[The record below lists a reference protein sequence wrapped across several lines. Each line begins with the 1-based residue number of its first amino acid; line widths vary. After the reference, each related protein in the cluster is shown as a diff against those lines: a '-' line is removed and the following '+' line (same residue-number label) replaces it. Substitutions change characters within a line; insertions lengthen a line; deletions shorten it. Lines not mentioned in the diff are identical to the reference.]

1 MNLASLI
8 DHSVLKPT
16 STVED
21 VKAGAAIAL
30 KYQTAAYCIRPSDV
44 PLASK
49 LLAGSD
55 VKVCTVIGF
64 PHGTTDTTSKAFEA
78 AAEAVRSG
86 AAEVDTVINIGWM
99 LSGDLVAVED
109 DIRQVVLAA
118 RAVNDTTCVKVILET
133 AFLSREQ
140 IIKACELSESAGAD
154 FVKTSTGFAPAGATV
169 ENIALMRATVGDRL
183 GVKASGGIR
192 TLEQVE
198 ALVAAGASRVGL
210 SGTAEILG

>member
-1 MNLASLI
+1 MNLISLI

-16 STVED
+16 STVQD
-21 VKAGAAIAL
+21 VKDGAAIAL

-44 PLASK
+44 PLAST

-78 AAEAVRSG
+78 AEAVRNG
-86 AAEVDTVINIGWM
+86 AHEVDMVINIGWM

-109 DIRQVVLAA
+109 DIRQVVNAA
-118 RAVNDTTCVKVILET
+118 RAVNDTACIKVILET
-133 AFLSREQ
+133 AYLSPEQ
-140 IIKACELSESAGAD
+140 IVKACEMSESAGAD
-154 FVKTSTGFAPAGATV
+154 FVKTSTGFAPEGANV

-192 TLEQVE
+192 TMEQVE

-210 SGTAEILG
+210 SGTAEIFG

>member
-1 MNLASLI
+1 MNLISLI

-16 STVED
+16 STVQD
-21 VKAGAAIAL
+21 VKDGAAIAL
-30 KYQTAAYCIRPSDV
+30 KYQTAGYCIRPSDV

-78 AAEAVRSG
+78 AEAVRNG
-86 AAEVDTVINIGWM
+86 AHEVDMVINIGWM

-109 DIRQVVLAA
+109 DIRQVVNAA
-118 RAVNDTTCVKVILET
+118 RAVNDTACIKVILET
-133 AFLSREQ
+133 AYLSKEQ
-140 IIKACELSESAGAD
+140 IVKACEMSESAGAD
-154 FVKTSTGFAPAGATV
+154 FVKTSTGFAPEGANV

-192 TLEQVE
+192 TMEQVE

-210 SGTAEILG
+210 SGTAEIFG

>member
-1 MNLASLI
+1 MNIASLI

-16 STVED
+16 STVQD
-21 VKAGAAIAL
+21 VKDGAAIAL

-44 PLASK
+44 PLAAK
-49 LLAGSD
+49 LLAASE

-78 AAEAVRSG
+78 AEAVRNG
-86 AAEVDTVINIGWM
+86 AHEVDMVINIGWM
-99 LSGDLVAVED
+99 LSGDTVAVED
-109 DIRQVVLAA
+109 DIRMVVDAA

-133 AFLSREQ
+133 AFLSKDQ
-140 IIKACELSESAGAD
+140 IVKACELSEAAGAD
-154 FVKTSTGFAPAGATV
+154 FVKTSTGFAPEGATV

>member
-16 STVED
+16 STVQD
-21 VKAGAAIAL
+21 VKDGAVIAL

-44 PLASK
+44 PLAAK
-49 LLAGSD
+49 LLAGSE

-78 AAEAVRSG
+78 AEAVRNG
-86 AAEVDTVINIGWM
+86 AHEVDMVINIGWM

-109 DIRQVVLAA
+109 DIRQVVNAA
-118 RAVNDTTCVKVILET
+118 RAVNDTTCIKVILET
-133 AFLSREQ
+133 AFLSKEQ
-140 IIKACELSESAGAD
+140 IVKACELSESAGAD
-154 FVKTSTGFAPAGATV
+154 FVKTSTGFAPEGATV
-169 ENIALMRATVGDRL
+169 ENITLMRATVGERL

-210 SGTAEILG
+210 SGTSEILS

>member
-1 MNLASLI
+1 MNRAQLI

-16 STVED
+16 STVQD
-21 VKAGAAIAL
+21 VKDGAAIAL
-30 KYQTAAYCIRPSDV
+30 KYKTAAYCIRPSDV
-44 PLASK
+44 PLAAK

-64 PHGTTDTTSKAFEA
+64 PHGTTDSTSKAFEA
-78 AAEAVRSG
+78 AEAVRNG
-86 AAEVDTVINIGWM
+86 AHEVDMVINIGWM
-99 LSGDLVAVED
+99 LSGDTVAVED
-109 DIRQVVLAA
+109 DIRMVVDAA

-133 AFLSREQ
+133 VFLSKEQ
-140 IIKACELSESAGAD
+140 IVKACELSESAGAD
-154 FVKTSTGFAPAGATV
+154 FVKTSTGFAPEGATV
-169 ENIALMRATVGDRL
+169 ENIALMRATVGNRL

>member
-1 MNLASLI
+1 MNIASLI

-16 STVED
+16 STVQD
-21 VKAGAAIAL
+21 VKDGAAIAL

-78 AAEAVRSG
+78 AEAVRNG
-86 AAEVDTVINIGWM
+86 AHEVDMVINIGWM

-109 DIRQVVLAA
+109 DIRQVVNAA
-118 RAVNDTTCVKVILET
+118 RSVNDATCVKVILET

-140 IIKACELSESAGAD
+140 IVKGCQLSESAGAD
-154 FVKTSTGFAPAGATV
+154 FVKTSTGFAPEGATV

-198 ALVAAGASRVGL
+198 ALIAAGASRVGL
-210 SGTAEILG
+210 SGTAEILN

>member
-1 MNLASLI
+1 MNLASII

-16 STVED
+16 STVQD
-21 VKAGAAIAL
+21 VKDGAAITL
-30 KYQTAAYCIRPSDV
+30 QYQTAAYCIRPSDV

-78 AAEAVRSG
+78 SEAVRNG
-86 AAEVDTVINIGWM
+86 AHEVDMVINIGWM

-109 DIRQVVLAA
+109 DIRQVVNAA
-118 RAVNDTTCVKVILET
+118 RAVNDTTCIKVILET
-133 AFLSREQ
+133 AFLSKDQ
-140 IIKACELSESAGAD
+140 IVKACQMSESAGAD
-154 FVKTSTGFAPAGATV
+154 FVKTSTGFAPEGATV

-210 SGTAEILG
+210 SGTAEILN

>member
-16 STVED
+16 STVQD
-21 VKAGAAIAL
+21 VKDGAAIAL

-44 PLASK
+44 SLAAK

-78 AAEAVRSG
+78 AEAVRNG
-86 AAEVDTVINIGWM
+86 AHEVDMVINIGWM

-109 DIRQVVLAA
+109 DIRQVVNAA

-133 AFLSREQ
+133 AYLSKEQ
-140 IIKACELSESAGAD
+140 IVKGCELSESAGAD
-154 FVKTSTGFAPAGATV
+154 FVKTSTGFAPEGATV

>member
-16 STVED
+16 STVQD
-21 VKAGAAIAL
+21 VRDGAAIAL

-44 PLASK
+44 PLAAK
-49 LLAGSD
+49 LLAGSE

-78 AAEAVRSG
+78 AEAVRNG
-86 AAEVDTVINIGWM
+86 AHEVDMVINIGWM

-109 DIRQVVLAA
+109 DIRQVVRAA
-118 RAVNDTTCVKVILET
+118 QGVNDTTCVKVILET
-133 AFLSREQ
+133 AFLSKEQ
-140 IIKACELSESAGAD
+140 IVKACELSESAGAD
-154 FVKTSTGFAPAGATV
+154 FVKTSTGFAPEGATV
-169 ENIALMRATVGDRL
+169 ENIALMHATVGDRL

-192 TLEQVE
+192 ALEQVE

-210 SGTAEILG
+210 SGTADILK

>member
-1 MNLASLI
+1 MNIASLI

-16 STVED
+16 STVQD
-21 VKAGAAIAL
+21 VKDGAAIAL

-44 PLASK
+44 PLAAK
-49 LLAGSD
+49 LLAASE

-78 AAEAVRSG
+78 AEAVRNG
-86 AAEVDTVINIGWM
+86 AHEVDMVINIGWM

-109 DIRQVVLAA
+109 DIRQVVNAA
-118 RAVNDTTCVKVILET
+118 RSVNDTTCVKVILET
-133 AFLSREQ
+133 AFLSKEQ
-140 IIKACELSESAGAD
+140 IVKGCELSEAAGAD
-154 FVKTSTGFAPAGATV
+154 FVKTSTGFAPEGATV

-198 ALVAAGASRVGL
+198 ALIAAGASRVGL
-210 SGTAEILG
+210 SGTAEILN

>member
-1 MNLASLI
+1 MNLISLI

-16 STVED
+16 STVQE
-21 VKAGAAIAL
+21 VKDGAAIAL

-78 AAEAVRSG
+78 AEAVRNG
-86 AAEVDTVINIGWM
+86 AHEVDMVINIGWM

-109 DIRQVVLAA
+109 DIRQVVNAA

-133 AFLSREQ
+133 AYLSKEQ
-140 IIKACELSESAGAD
+140 IVKGCELSESAGAD
-154 FVKTSTGFAPAGATV
+154 FVKTSTGFAPEGATV

>member
-16 STVED
+16 STVQD
-21 VKAGAAIAL
+21 VKDGAAIAL

-44 PLASK
+44 PLAAK

-78 AAEAVRSG
+78 AEAVRNG
-86 AAEVDTVINIGWM
+86 AHEVDMVINIGWM

-109 DIRQVVLAA
+109 DIRQVVSAA

-133 AFLSREQ
+133 AYLSKEQ
-140 IIKACELSESAGAD
+140 IVKGCELSESAGAD
-154 FVKTSTGFAPAGATV
+154 FVKTSTGFAPEGATV

>member
-16 STVED
+16 STVND
-21 VKAGAAIAL
+21 VREGAAIAL

-44 PLASK
+44 PLAAK

-78 AAEAVRSG
+78 AEAVRNG
-86 AAEVDTVINIGWM
+86 AAEVDMVINIGWM

-109 DIRQVVLAA
+109 DIRQVVNAA
-118 RAVNDTTCVKVILET
+118 RSVNDTTCVKVILET

-140 IIKACELSESAGAD
+140 IVKACELSEAAGAD
-154 FVKTSTGFAPAGATV
+154 FVKTSTGFAPEGATV

>member
-1 MNLASLI
+1 MNLISLI

-16 STVED
+16 STVQE
-21 VKAGAAIAL
+21 VKDGAAIAL

-78 AAEAVRSG
+78 AEAVRNG
-86 AAEVDTVINIGWM
+86 AHEVDMVINIGWM

-109 DIRQVVLAA
+109 DIRQVVNAA
-118 RAVNDTTCVKVILET
+118 RAVNDTACIKVILET
-133 AFLSREQ
+133 AYLSKEQ
-140 IIKACELSESAGAD
+140 IVKACEMSESAGAD
-154 FVKTSTGFAPAGATV
+154 FVKTSTGFAPEGANV

-192 TLEQVE
+192 TMEQVE

-210 SGTAEILG
+210 SGTAEIFG

>member
-1 MNLASLI
+1 MNIASLI

-16 STVED
+16 STVQD
-21 VKAGAAIAL
+21 VKDGAAIAL

-78 AAEAVRSG
+78 AEAVRNG
-86 AAEVDTVINIGWM
+86 AHEVDMVINIGWM

-109 DIRQVVLAA
+109 DIRQVVTAA
-118 RAVNDTTCVKVILET
+118 RSVNDATCVKVILET

-140 IIKACELSESAGAD
+140 IVKGCQLSESAGAD
-154 FVKTSTGFAPAGATV
+154 FVKTSTGFAPEGATV

-198 ALVAAGASRVGL
+198 ALIAAGASRVGL
-210 SGTAEILG
+210 SGTAEILN

>member
-1 MNLASLI
+1 MNIASLI

-16 STVED
+16 STVQD
-21 VKAGAAIAL
+21 VRDGAAIAL

-44 PLASK
+44 PLAAK

-64 PHGTTDTTSKAFEA
+64 PHGTTDTNSKAFEA
-78 AAEAVRSG
+78 AEAVRNG
-86 AAEVDTVINIGWM
+86 AHEVDMVINIGWM

-109 DIRQVVLAA
+109 DIRQVVNAA
-118 RAVNDTTCVKVILET
+118 RSVNDTTCIKVILET
-133 AFLSREQ
+133 AFLSKEQ
-140 IIKACELSESAGAD
+140 IVKACELSESSGAD
-154 FVKTSTGFAPAGATV
+154 FVKTSTGFATEGATV
-169 ENIALMRATVGDRL
+169 ENIALMRATVGERL

-198 ALVAAGASRVGL
+198 ALIAAGASRVGL
-210 SGTAEILG
+210 SGTAEILN

>member
-16 STVED
+16 STVQD
-21 VKAGAAIAL
+21 VKDGAAIAL

-78 AAEAVRSG
+78 AEAARNG
-86 AAEVDTVINIGWM
+86 AHEVDMVINIGWM

-109 DIRQVVLAA
+109 DIRQVVNAA

-133 AFLSREQ
+133 AFLTKEQ
-140 IIKACELSESAGAD
+140 IVKGCEMSESAGAD
-154 FVKTSTGFAPAGATV
+154 FVKTSTGFAPEGATV

>member
-1 MNLASLI
+1 MNLISLI

-16 STVED
+16 STVQD
-21 VKAGAAIAL
+21 VKDGAAIAL

-44 PLASK
+44 PLAAK
-49 LLAGSD
+49 LLAGSE

-64 PHGTTDTTSKAFEA
+64 PHGTTDTNSKAFEA
-78 AAEAVRSG
+78 AEAVRNG
-86 AAEVDTVINIGWM
+86 AHEVDMVINIGWM

-109 DIRQVVLAA
+109 DIRQVVNAA
-118 RAVNDTTCVKVILET
+118 RGVNDTACIKVILET
-133 AFLSREQ
+133 AYLSKEQ
-140 IIKACELSESAGAD
+140 IVKACELSESAGAD
-154 FVKTSTGFAPAGATV
+154 FVKTSTGFAPEGATV

-210 SGTAEILG
+210 SGTAEIFN

>member
-16 STVED
+16 STVQD
-21 VKAGAAIAL
+21 VKDGAAIAL

-44 PLASK
+44 PLAAK

-78 AAEAVRSG
+78 AEAVRNG
-86 AAEVDTVINIGWM
+86 AHEVDMVINIGWM
-99 LSGDLVAVED
+99 LSGDLVAVEY
-109 DIRQVVLAA
+109 DIRQVVSAA

-133 AFLSREQ
+133 AYLSKEQ
-140 IIKACELSESAGAD
+140 IVKGCELSESAGAD
-154 FVKTSTGFAPAGATV
+154 FVKTSTGFAPEGATV

-198 ALVAAGASRVGL
+198 ALVTAGASRVGL

>member
-16 STVED
+16 STVQD
-21 VKAGAAIAL
+21 VKDGAAIAL

-44 PLASK
+44 PLAAK

-78 AAEAVRSG
+78 AEAVRNG
-86 AAEVDTVINIGWM
+86 AHEVDMVINIGWM
-99 LSGDLVAVED
+99 LSGDLVAVEY
-109 DIRQVVLAA
+109 DIRQVVSAA

-133 AFLSREQ
+133 AYLSKEQ
-140 IIKACELSESAGAD
+140 IVKGCELSESAGAD
-154 FVKTSTGFAPAGATV
+154 FVKTSTGFAPEGATV

>member
-16 STVED
+16 STVQD
-21 VKAGAAIAL
+21 VKDGAAIAL

-78 AAEAVRSG
+78 AEAVRNG
-86 AAEVDTVINIGWM
+86 AHEVDMVINIGWM

-109 DIRQVVLAA
+109 DIRQVVSAA

-133 AFLSREQ
+133 AFLTKEQ
-140 IIKACELSESAGAD
+140 IVKGCEMSESAGAD
-154 FVKTSTGFAPAGATV
+154 FVKTSTGFAPEGATI

-210 SGTAEILG
+210 SGTAEIFN

>member
-1 MNLASLI
+1 MNIASLI

-16 STVED
+16 STVQD
-21 VKAGAAIAL
+21 VKDGAAIAL

-78 AAEAVRSG
+78 AEAVRNG
-86 AAEVDTVINIGWM
+86 AHEVDMVINIGWM

-109 DIRQVVLAA
+109 DIRQVVNAA
-118 RAVNDTTCVKVILET
+118 RSVNDTTCVKVILET

-140 IIKACELSESAGAD
+140 IVKGCHLSESAGAD
-154 FVKTSTGFAPAGATV
+154 FVKTSTGFAPEGATV

-198 ALVAAGASRVGL
+198 ALIAAGASRVGL
-210 SGTAEILG
+210 SGTAEILN

>member
-1 MNLASLI
+1 MNLISLI

-16 STVED
+16 STVQD
-21 VKAGAAIAL
+21 VKDGAAIAL

-78 AAEAVRSG
+78 AEAVRNG
-86 AAEVDTVINIGWM
+86 AHEVDMVINIGWM

-109 DIRQVVLAA
+109 DIRQVVNAA
-118 RAVNDTTCVKVILET
+118 RGVNDTACIKVILET
-133 AFLSREQ
+133 AYLSREQ
-140 IIKACELSESAGAD
+140 VVKACEMSESAGAD
-154 FVKTSTGFAPAGATV
+154 FVKTSTGFAPEGATV

-198 ALVAAGASRVGL
+198 ALVAAGARRVGL
-210 SGTAEILG
+210 SGTAEIFN

>member
-1 MNLASLI
+1 MNLISLI

-16 STVED
+16 STVQD
-21 VKAGAAIAL
+21 VKEGAAIAL

-78 AAEAVRSG
+78 AEAVRNG
-86 AAEVDTVINIGWM
+86 AHEVDMVINIGWM

-109 DIRQVVLAA
+109 DIRQVVNAA
-118 RAVNDTTCVKVILET
+118 RAVNDTACIKVILET
-133 AFLSREQ
+133 AYLSKEQ
-140 IIKACELSESAGAD
+140 IVKACEMSESAGAD
-154 FVKTSTGFAPAGATV
+154 FVKTSTGFAPEGANV

-192 TLEQVE
+192 TMEQVE

-210 SGTAEILG
+210 SGTAEIFG

>member
-16 STVED
+16 STVQD
-21 VKAGAAIAL
+21 VKDGAAIAL

-44 PLASK
+44 PLAAK

-78 AAEAVRSG
+78 AEAVRNG
-86 AAEVDTVINIGWM
+86 AHEVDMVINIGWM

-109 DIRQVVLAA
+109 DIRQVVNAA

-133 AFLSREQ
+133 AYLSKEQ
-140 IIKACELSESAGAD
+140 IVKGCELSESAGVD
-154 FVKTSTGFAPAGATV
+154 FVKTSTGFAPEGATV

>member
-1 MNLASLI
+1 MNIASLI

-16 STVED
+16 STVQD
-21 VKAGAAIAL
+21 VRDGAAIAL

-44 PLASK
+44 PLAAK

-78 AAEAVRSG
+78 AEAVRNG
-86 AAEVDTVINIGWM
+86 AHEVDMVINVGWM

-109 DIRQVVLAA
+109 DIRQVVNAS
-118 RAVNDTTCVKVILET
+118 RSVNDTTCVKVILET
-133 AFLSREQ
+133 AFLSKEQ
-140 IIKACELSESAGAD
+140 IVKGCELSESAGAD
-154 FVKTSTGFAPAGATV
+154 FVKTSTGFAPEGATV

-210 SGTAEILG
+210 SGTAEILN

>member
-16 STVED
+16 STVQD
-21 VKAGAAIAL
+21 VKDGAAIAL

-49 LLAGSD
+49 LLAGSE

-78 AAEAVRSG
+78 AEAVRNG
-86 AAEVDTVINIGWM
+86 ANEVDMVINIGWM

-109 DIRQVVLAA
+109 DIRQVVNAA
-118 RAVNDTTCVKVILET
+118 RAVNDTTCIKVILET
-133 AFLSREQ
+133 TFLSKEQ
-140 IIKACELSESAGAD
+140 IVKACELSEAAGAD
-154 FVKTSTGFAPAGATV
+154 FVKTSTGFAPEGATV
-169 ENIALMRATVGDRL
+169 ENIALMRQTVGDRL

>member
-1 MNLASLI
+1 MNLASII

-16 STVED
+16 STVQD
-21 VKAGAAIAL
+21 VKDGAAIAL
-30 KYQTAAYCIRPSDV
+30 QYQTAAYCIRPSDV

-64 PHGTTDTTSKAFEA
+64 PHGTTDTNSKAFEA
-78 AAEAVRSG
+78 AEAVRNG
-86 AAEVDTVINIGWM
+86 AHEVDMVINIGWM

-109 DIRQVVLAA
+109 DIRQVVNAA
-118 RAVNDTTCVKVILET
+118 RAVNDTTCIKVILET
-133 AFLSREQ
+133 AFLSKDQ
-140 IIKACELSESAGAD
+140 IVKACEMSESAGAD
-154 FVKTSTGFAPAGATV
+154 FVKTSTGFAPEGATV

-198 ALVAAGASRVGL
+198 ALVVAGASRVGL
-210 SGTAEILG
+210 SGTAEILN

>member
-1 MNLASLI
+1 MNLISLI
-8 DHSVLKPT
+8 DHSVLKAT
-16 STVED
+16 STVQE
-21 VKAGAAIAL
+21 VKDGAAIAL

-78 AAEAVRSG
+78 AEAVRNG
-86 AAEVDTVINIGWM
+86 AHEVDMVINIGWM

-109 DIRQVVLAA
+109 DIRQVVNAA
-118 RAVNDTTCVKVILET
+118 RAVNDTACIKVILET
-133 AFLSREQ
+133 AYLSKEQ
-140 IIKACELSESAGAD
+140 IVKACEMSESAGAD
-154 FVKTSTGFAPAGATV
+154 FVKTLTGFAPEGANV

-192 TLEQVE
+192 TMEQVE

-210 SGTAEILG
+210 SGTAEIFG

>member
-16 STVED
+16 ATVQD
-21 VKAGAAIAL
+21 VRDGVAIAL
-30 KYQTAAYCIRPSDV
+30 KYQTAAYCVRPSDV
-44 PLASK
+44 PLVSK

-64 PHGTTDTTSKAFEA
+64 PHGTTDTVSKAFEA
-78 AAEAVRSG
+78 AEAVRNG
-86 AAEVDTVINIGWM
+86 AHEVDMVINIGWM
-99 LSGDLVAVED
+99 LSGDVEAVED
-109 DIRQVVLAA
+109 DIRQVVRAA
-118 RAVNDTTCVKVILET
+118 REVNDTTCIKVILET
-133 AFLSREQ
+133 AFLSKEQ
-140 IIKACELSESAGAD
+140 IVKACELTESAGAD
-154 FVKTSTGFAPAGATV
+154 FVKTSTGFAPEGATV

>member
-1 MNLASLI
+1 MNLISLI

-16 STVED
+16 STVQE
-21 VKAGAAIAL
+21 VKDGAAIAL

-44 PLASK
+44 PLAAK

-78 AAEAVRSG
+78 AEAVRNG
-86 AAEVDTVINIGWM
+86 AHEVDMVINIGWM
-99 LSGDLVAVED
+99 LSGDLVVVED
-109 DIRQVVLAA
+109 DIRQVVSAA
-118 RAVNDTTCVKVILET
+118 RAVNDTTCIKVILET
-133 AFLSREQ
+133 AYLSKEQ
-140 IIKACELSESAGAD
+140 IVKACEMSESAGAD
-154 FVKTSTGFAPAGATV
+154 FVKTSTGFAPEGANV

-192 TLEQVE
+192 TMEQVE

-210 SGTAEILG
+210 SGTAEIFG

>member
-1 MNLASLI
+1 MNLISLI

-16 STVED
+16 STVQD
-21 VKAGAAIAL
+21 VKDGAAIAL

-78 AAEAVRSG
+78 AEAVRNG
-86 AAEVDTVINIGWM
+86 AHEVDMVINIGWM

-109 DIRQVVLAA
+109 DIRQVVNAA
-118 RAVNDTTCVKVILET
+118 RAVNDTACIKVILET
-133 AFLSREQ
+133 AYLSKEQ
-140 IIKACELSESAGAD
+140 IVKACEMSESAGAD
-154 FVKTSTGFAPAGATV
+154 FVKTSTGFASEGANV

-192 TLEQVE
+192 TMEQVE

-210 SGTAEILG
+210 SGTAEIFG

>member
-1 MNLASLI
+1 MNLISLI

-16 STVED
+16 STVQD
-21 VKAGAAIAL
+21 VKDGAVIAL
-30 KYQTAAYCIRPSDV
+30 QYQTAAYCIRPSDV

-78 AAEAVRSG
+78 AEAVRNG
-86 AAEVDTVINIGWM
+86 AHEVDMVINIGWM

-109 DIRQVVLAA
+109 DIRQVVNAA
-118 RAVNDTTCVKVILET
+118 RAVNDTACIKVILET
-133 AFLSREQ
+133 AYLSKEQ
-140 IIKACELSESAGAD
+140 IVKACEMSESAGAD
-154 FVKTSTGFAPAGATV
+154 FVKTSTGFAPEGANV

-192 TLEQVE
+192 TMEQVE

-210 SGTAEILG
+210 SGTAEIFG

>member
-16 STVED
+16 STVQD
-21 VKAGAAIAL
+21 VKDGAAIAL

-44 PLASK
+44 PLAAK

-78 AAEAVRSG
+78 AEAVRNG
-86 AAEVDTVINIGWM
+86 AHEVDVVVNIGWM

-109 DIRQVVLAA
+109 DIRQVVSAA

-133 AFLSREQ
+133 AYLSKEQ
-140 IIKACELSESAGAD
+140 IVKGCELSESAGAD
-154 FVKTSTGFAPAGATV
+154 FVKTSTGFAPEGAKV

-198 ALVAAGASRVGL
+198 ALVTAGASRVGL

>member
-1 MNLASLI
+1 MNIASLI

-16 STVED
+16 STVQD
-21 VKAGAAIAL
+21 VKDGAAIAL

-44 PLASK
+44 PLAAK
-49 LLAGSD
+49 LLAGSA

-78 AAEAVRSG
+78 AEAVRNG
-86 AAEVDTVINIGWM
+86 AHEVDMVINIGWM

-109 DIRQVVLAA
+109 DIRQVVNAA
-118 RAVNDTTCVKVILET
+118 RSVNDTTCVKVILET
-133 AFLSREQ
+133 AFLSKEQ
-140 IIKACELSESAGAD
+140 IVKGCELSEAAGAD
-154 FVKTSTGFAPAGATV
+154 FVKTSTGFAPEGATV

-192 TLEQVE
+192 TREQVE
-198 ALVAAGASRVGL
+198 ALIAAGASRVGL
-210 SGTAEILG
+210 SGTAEILN

>member
-1 MNLASLI
+1 MNLAALI

-16 STVED
+16 STVDD
-21 VKAGAAIAL
+21 VREGAAIAL

-44 PLASK
+44 PLAAK

-78 AAEAVRSG
+78 AEAVRNG
-86 AAEVDTVINIGWM
+86 ATEVDMVINIGWM

-109 DIRQVVLAA
+109 DIRQVVTAA

-140 IIKACELSESAGAD
+140 IVKACELAESAGAD
-154 FVKTSTGFAPAGATV
+154 FVKTSTGFAPEGATV

-210 SGTAEILG
+210 SGTADILG

>member
-1 MNLASLI
+1 MNLISLI

-16 STVED
+16 STVQE
-21 VKAGAAIAL
+21 VKDGAAIAL

-49 LLAGSD
+49 LLAGSE

-78 AAEAVRSG
+78 AEAVRNG
-86 AAEVDTVINIGWM
+86 AHEVDMVINIGWM

-109 DIRQVVLAA
+109 DIRQVVNAA
-118 RAVNDTTCVKVILET
+118 RAVNDTACIKVILET
-133 AFLSREQ
+133 AYLSKEQ
-140 IIKACELSESAGAD
+140 IVKACEMSESAGAD
-154 FVKTSTGFAPAGATV
+154 FVKTSTGFAPEGANV

-198 ALVAAGASRVGL
+198 GLVAAGASRVGL
-210 SGTAEILG
+210 SGTAEIFG

>member
-1 MNLASLI
+1 MNIASLI

-16 STVED
+16 STVQD
-21 VKAGAAIAL
+21 VKDGAAIAL

-49 LLAGSD
+49 LLVGSD

-78 AAEAVRSG
+78 AEAVRNG
-86 AAEVDTVINIGWM
+86 AHEVDMVINIGWM

-109 DIRQVVLAA
+109 DIRQVVNAA
-118 RAVNDTTCVKVILET
+118 RSVNDTTCVKVILET
-133 AFLSREQ
+133 AFLSKEQ
-140 IIKACELSESAGAD
+140 IVKGCEISEAAGAD
-154 FVKTSTGFAPAGATV
+154 FVKTSTGFAPEGATV

-198 ALVAAGASRVGL
+198 ALIAAGASRVGL
-210 SGTAEILG
+210 SGTAEILN